1 MDCYFWI
8 RTNIKN
14 CSDLHFCQASHA
26 EGQFTTD
33 CCISWFTTYRSNSEV
48 LEQGFHWLIGRF
60 WLILALW
67 AEPFSVH
74 SEPYRR
80 IQLYNATYRSLTTLA
95 VVQLI
100 ICWKTTVLSFC
111 QGESST
117 GCMWNYKMS
126 VGRLC
131 SCLHKTELKRTELL
145 FSSCGWCFLSF
156 RSRKSRAPINCKIR
170 KKKKKE
176 CAGNETDWLGWSGS
190 ILRSWE
196 ALELTGEQCC
206 AHSDHACCSPA
217 LTEVRENVI
226 SSVASGL

>member
-14 CSDLHFCQASHA
+14 CSDLHFCQTSHA

-170 KKKKKE
+170 KKKKRVCRKWNRLIGLE
-176 CAGNETDWLGWSGS
+176 WIYTQKLGS
-190 ILRSWE
+190 IRAYRRTVLCPQWSRM
-196 ALELTGEQCC
+196 LL
-206 AHSDHACCSPA
+206 
-217 LTEVRENVI
+217 
-226 SSVASGL
+226 SSINWSKGKCHQ